1 VGVAAEASLMLLGGS
16 LPGGVFFSWLRG
28 CRSLGLGLGH
38 TLVMTVGATLGGYA
52 RAHYA
57 QKLPQS

>member
-1 VGVAAEASLMLLGGS
+1 MLLGGS